1 MKFAKGEKVVV
12 EGKVGFVC
20 AVDDT
25 NKKELLYKVVG
36 SRQNKNSTC
45 YGWYLPNEIEK
56 AA

>member
-36 SRQNKNSTC
+36 SKQNKNSTC